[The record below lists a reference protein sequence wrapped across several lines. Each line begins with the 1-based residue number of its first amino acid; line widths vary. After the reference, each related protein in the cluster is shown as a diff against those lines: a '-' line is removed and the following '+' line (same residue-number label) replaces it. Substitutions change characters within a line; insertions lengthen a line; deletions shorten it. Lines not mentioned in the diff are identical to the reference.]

1 MTGPGPRSGPD
12 GRRRTLLLALP
23 ALAFVLVLF
32 VVPFLAVARVSAAG
46 PGVPGSRRFFDLSVF
61 LPSNLSALA
70 GDPLFRSVLGVTA
83 RLGLLVAAICLCVA
97 VPYAAY
103 IHRSRGW
110 RRWGLIGAVA
120 LPKLVNVLV
129 LLYGVLLLLGRNGF
143 VNRALAAT
151 GLVDQPLALFGNLR
165 AVVVTE
171 VLIVLP
177 YPVLVLAAAFCATDP
192 RLYEA
197 ARSLGAGPVRA
208 YVETVIRPS
217 APALAGAALISA
229 VWGMGAF
236 VGPLV
241 MGNPPQYTVAVEVYN
256 RALERV
262 DWVDAAGWAMLGVG
276 SLAARLAAV
285 GQPVR
290 LLARRWA

>member
-1 MTGPGPRSGPD
+1 MV
-12 GRRRTLLLALP
+12 LALP
-23 ALAFVLVLF
+23 AAAFVLALF
-32 VVPFLAVARVSAAG
+32 VLPFLAVARVSTAG
-46 PGVPGSRRFFDLSVF
+46 PGQSGSRQFFDLAVF
-61 LPSNLSALA
+61 LPSNLGTVAT
-70 GDPLFRSVLGVTA
+70 DPLFGSVLGVTA
-83 RLGLLVAAICLCVA
+83 RLGLLVALISLAVA

-103 IHRSRGW
+103 IHRARGW
-110 RRWGLIGAVA
+110 RRWGLVAAVA

-143 VNRALAAT
+143 FNRALAAA
-151 GLVDQPLALFGNLR
+151 GLVDRPLALFGNLP
-165 AVVVTE
+165 AVVFTE
-171 VLIVLP
+171 VLVVLP
-177 YPVLVLAAAFCATDP
+177 YPILVLAAAFCASDP

-217 APALAGAALISA
+217 TPAVAGAALISA

-241 MGNPPQYTVAVEVYN
+241 MGNPPEYTVAVEVYN

-262 DWVDAAGWAMLGVG
+262 AWVDAAGWALLGVVA
-276 SLAARLAAV
+276 LAGLLAAV
-285 GQPVR
+285 AQPVR
-290 LLARRWA
+290 LLGRRAA

>member
-1 MTGPGPRSGPD
+1 MTRWARHRG
-12 GRRRTLLLALP
+12 LLLVAP
-23 ALAFVLVLF
+23 ALVFVLVLF
-32 VVPFLAVARVSAAG
+32 VLPFLAVARVSAAG
-46 PGVPGSRRFFDLSVF
+46 PGQPGSRQFFDLALF
-61 LPSNLSALA
+61 LPSNLGTLA
-70 GDPLFRSVLGVTA
+70 GDRLFRSVLGVTA
-83 RLGLLVAAICLCVA
+83 RLGLTVAVICLAVA

-103 IHRSRGW
+103 IHRARGW
-110 RRWGLIGAVA
+110 RRWGLVAAVA

-129 LLYGVLLLLGRNGF
+129 LLYGVVLLLGRGGF
-143 VNRALAAT
+143 VNR
-151 GLVDQPLALFGNLR
+151 GLVASGVIDRPLALFGNLP

-177 YPVLVLAAAFCATDP
+177 YPILVLAAAFCATDP
-192 RLYEA
+192 RIYEA

-208 YVETVIRPS
+208 YAETVIRPS
-217 APALAGAALISA
+217 APAVAGAALISA

-241 MGNPPQYTVAVEVYN
+241 MGNPPEYTVAVEVYN

-262 DWVDAAGWAMLGVG
+262 AWVDAAGWALLGVG
-276 SLAARLAAV
+276 ALAALLAVA

-290 LLARRWA
+290 WLARRAT

>member
-1 MTGPGPRSGPD
+1 VSGPR
-12 GRRRTLLLALP
+12 RRALLLALP
-23 ALAFVLVLF
+23 ALAFVAVLF
-32 VVPFLAVARVSAAG
+32 VVPFLAVARVSVAG
-46 PGVPGSRRFFDLSVF
+46 PGLPGSRQFFDLSVF
-61 LPSNLSALA
+61 LPSNLTTLA
-70 GDPLFRSVLGVTA
+70 GDRLFLSVLGVTA
-83 RLGLLVAAICLCVA
+83 RLGLLVAAICMCVA

-103 IHRSRGW
+103 VHRARGW

-120 LPKLVNVLV
+120 LPKLVNLLV

-143 VNRALAAT
+143 LNRALDAA
-151 GLVDQPLALFGNLR
+151 GLVDRPLALFGNLP
-165 AVVVTE
+165 AVVITE

-177 YPVLVLAAAFCATDP
+177 YPILVLAAAFCSTDP

-208 YVETVIRPS
+208 YAETVVRPS
-217 APALAGAALISA
+217 APAVAGAALISA

-241 MGNPPQYTVAVEVYN
+241 MGNPPEYTVAVEVYT

-262 DWVDAAGWAMLGVG
+262 AWVDAAGWALLGVG
-276 SLAARLAAV
+276 ALAALLVAV

-290 LLARRWA
+290 LLARRAA

>member
-1 MTGPGPRSGPD
+1 VTAGRTG
-12 GRRRTLLLALP
+12 RRTLLLAVP

-46 PGVPGSRRFFDLSVF
+46 PGVPGSRQFFDLSVF

-70 GDPLFRSVLGVTA
+70 GDRLFRSVLGVTA
-83 RLGLLVAAICLCVA
+83 RLGFLVAAISLSLA
-97 VPYAAY
+97 IPYAAY
-103 IHRSRGW
+103 IHRARGW

-143 VNRALAAT
+143 VNRALGAV
-151 GLVDQPLALFGNLR
+151 GIIDRPLALFGNLR

-177 YPVLVLAAAFCATDP
+177 YPILVLAAAFCATDP
-192 RLYEA
+192 RLFEA

-217 APALAGAALISA
+217 APAIAGAALISA

-241 MGNPPQYTVAVEVYN
+241 MGNPPEYTVAVEVYT

-262 DWVDAAGWAMLGVG
+262 DWVDAAGWAVLGVG
-276 SLAARLAAV
+276 LLAALVTVV

-290 LLARRWA
+290 LLARRGT